1 MDERRRRIF
10 SFGLPIVGLLITASE
25 AQRLL
30 EAQRVADAC
39 VSQAGERGSCPAG
52 PDVLFFVIA
61 AVFGL
66 IFVARLAFL
75 AYGYLRS
82 ER

>member
-1 MDERRRRIF
+1 M
-10 SFGLPIVGLLITASE
+10 SE
-25 AQRLL
+25 AMRLL
-30 EAQRVADAC
+30 EAQRVAEAC
-39 VSQAGERGSCPAG
+39 VSQAGEGGSCPAG
-52 PDVLFFVIA
+52 PDVVFFAIV

-82 ER
+82 GR